1 MQRLPG
7 SQCTSSLGLDW
18 IDDGTLS
25 LGKSS
30 APQPLGGAELTPEE
44 RERLL
49 DLSQMVLDLAGFVD
63 PTPFSDGSNAAISI
77 SRGDWFGAGLS
88 GISLIPYVGDLAKIG
103 KLGRW
108 AQAVHKSVELARRN
122 ARFGER
128 MRPVFAK
135 LSNVLDQIPSSM
147 LPESAQAT
155 LNRIKSEL
163 ASVLGASMRLPRL
176 ALLEKYLQHGY
187 RYIDELP
194 LPPPPANAGALW
206 SKLGAI
212 EPGTEGAVLAERMA
226 RADNKVTLEMTLEAS
241 EFQAR
246 YKLAMAQLKEQL
258 GEHAG
263 DLWQDFGK
271 KVWTR
276 VSERYAGLLQGRVV
290 AYTKYQGAHG
300 VQAGILDKTGITRAI
315 DEFGSV
321 DTNAP
326 ILVDEL
332 WELSEILQRSP
343 AVTSVEVVDVVT
355 GLRRTMRREDVLR
368 SVHAPSH

>member
-7 SQCTSSLGLDW
+7 PQCGSNLGLDW
-18 IDDGTLS
+18 IDDGTTT
-25 LGKSS
+25 LGKAS
-30 APQPLGGAELTPEE
+30 APQPIGGTELTPEE

-103 KLGRW
+103 KLGSW

-122 ARFGER
+122 ARFSER
-128 MRPVFAK
+128 MRPVFVK
-135 LSNVLDQIPSSM
+135 LASVLDQIPASM
-147 LPESAQAT
+147 LPASAQGT

-163 ASVLGASMRLPRL
+163 ASVLGASARLSRV
-176 ALLEKYLQHGY
+176 ALLEKYLQHWY
-187 RYIDELP
+187 RYIDDLE
-194 LPPPPANAGALW
+194 LPPPPANSGALW
-206 SKLGAI
+206 SKLGVI

-241 EFQAR
+241 QFQAR
-246 YKLAMAQLKEQL
+246 FKLAVAQLEEQL

-263 DLWQDFGK
+263 DLWKDFGT
-271 KVWTR
+271 KVWSR
-276 VSERYAGLLQGRVV
+276 VSQKYVGLLQGRVV
-290 AYTKYQGAHG
+290 AYTKYHG
-300 VQAGILDKTGITRAI
+300 TRGVHEAILDRTNIPKAI

-326 ILVDEL
+326 ILIDEL
-332 WELSEILQRSP
+332 WELSEMLQRSP
-343 AVTSVEVVDVVT
+343 AVNSVDVVDVLT
-355 GLRRTMRREDVLR
+355 GFRRSMRREDVLR
-368 SVHAPSH
+368 SVRAPSH